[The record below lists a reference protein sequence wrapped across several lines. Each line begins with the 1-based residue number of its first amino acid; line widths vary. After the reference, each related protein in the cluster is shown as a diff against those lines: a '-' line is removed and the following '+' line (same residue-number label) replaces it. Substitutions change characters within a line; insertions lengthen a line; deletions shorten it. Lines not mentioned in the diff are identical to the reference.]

1 MLIDRTKKPSEDG
14 TIKFNL
20 PKINKFSL
28 SNGLNILF
36 VEKNDLP
43 IVQFNFIIDAGSKLD
58 PAGKKGLATLTSM
71 LIDEGAGEFDA
82 LSLDSELEKLGSIFS
97 TGVDHD
103 TFNISLL
110 TLKENL
116 DRSLYLFKLI
126 LTEPNFEEPDFERER
141 KKLVTKILQLKD
153 EPSFIAR
160 SVFEKITFSNS
171 SYSFP
176 GIGLQDDLITLSKND
191 IVNFYKKNIT
201 VTNSTL
207 IVVGNITKD
216 QLRDKLEKYF
226 GGWTS
231 KGENRFDMKGISRN
245 KSKIFVVNKTGA
257 AQSEIRIGHISKGRN
272 APDFLAKSVM
282 NIILGGQFTSR
293 INLNLREKNGFTYG
307 ANSSFLYNKMMGYF
321 VVSTAVESKNTIASI
336 SEILFELKN
345 IRKNIKTEELEFAK
359 SYIIKGYP
367 ALFETYLQIANNLA
381 MLIIYNLPE
390 NYFNNYID
398 NINKITLEKII
409 QAAINNIFPDSV
421 NILIVGDRDVILP
434 KIKELDE
441 FEIVE
446 LNLNGEQI
454 K

>member
-14 TIKFNL
+14 TIKFIL
-20 PKINKFSL
+20 PKINKFNL
-28 SNGLNILF
+28 SNGLNIVF
-36 VEKNDLP
+36 VEKNNLP

-58 PAGKKGLATLTSM
+58 PIGKKGLATLTSM

-97 TGVDHD
+97 AGVDHD
-103 TFNISLL
+103 TFNVSLL

-126 LTEPNFEEPDFERER
+126 MTEPNFEESDFERER
-141 KKLVTKILQLKD
+141 KKLTTKILQLKD

-171 SYSFP
+171 PYSFP
-176 GIGLQDDLITLSKND
+176 EIGLQDDLITLSKND
-191 IVNFYKKNIT
+191 IVNFYKKIIT

-207 IVVGNITKD
+207 IVVGNIKKD
-216 QLRDKLEKYF
+216 ELRDKLEKYF

-231 KGENRFDMKGISRN
+231 KGKNHFDIKDISRN

-272 APDFLAKSVM
+272 VPDFLAKSVM

-307 ANSSFLYNKMMGYF
+307 ADSSFSYNKMMGYF
-321 VVSTAVESKNTIASI
+321 VVSTAVESKNTIPSI

-345 IRKNIKTEELEFAK
+345 IRKDIKTEELEFAK
-359 SYIIKGYP
+359 SYLIKRFP
-367 ALFETYLQIANNLA
+367 SLFETYLQITNNLA

-390 NYFNNYID
+390 DYFNNYID
-398 NINKITLEKII
+398 NINKITLEEVI

-421 NILIVGDRDVILP
+421 NILIVGDKNLVLP
-434 KIKELDE
+434 KVKELGE

-446 LNLNGEQI
+446 LPLNGEQI